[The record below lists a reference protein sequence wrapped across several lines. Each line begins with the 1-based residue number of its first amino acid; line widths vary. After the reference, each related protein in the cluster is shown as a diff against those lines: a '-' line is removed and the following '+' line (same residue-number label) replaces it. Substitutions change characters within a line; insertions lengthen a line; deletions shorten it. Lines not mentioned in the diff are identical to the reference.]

1 MYSPDEFLSY
11 KILMS
16 VTGSLV
22 YLGLFNTFDISG
34 LAAVIL
40 LFRFPEYELRKKKE
54 KYERDILKE
63 LPFALDLVI
72 VCVEAGLTFDAAVA
86 KYIYGG
92 KKTSLRNE
100 FEQYLKSMGMGENR
114 EKGLKAL
121 SERVNLRDFTSLIY
135 TVLQSEKLGTGIAG
149 SLRLKNSDLRVSR
162 KQRAEKMAI
171 QTPVKLMLPLV
182 VFILPV
188 IFIVILGPV
197 VLRIITDLK

>member
-1 MYSPDEFLSY
+1 M
-11 KILMS
+11 
-16 VTGSLV
+16 
-22 YLGLFNTFDISG
+22 
-34 LAAVIL
+34 
-40 LFRFPEYELRKKKE
+40 
-54 KYERDILKE
+54 
-63 LPFALDLVI
+63 
-72 VCVEAGLTFDAAVA
+72 
-86 KYIYGG
+86 
-92 KKTSLRNE
+92 RNE